1 MMPVDRRTALAALG
15 ALTLAPTQI
24 TAQSALVPI
33 HAGHPPTETAAPA
46 LYATRAGLF
55 ERAGIALTIDK
66 MSSGAAVAAAVA
78 GGGLDLGGTSILA
91 IVIGHTHGIPFTL
104 ISAANVMMYPE
115 ADGGLLVQA
124 NSPLT
129 GPKDFIGKT
138 ISAAAL
144 NDIVSLEIWTWMD
157 RGGADWHSVKIVEI
171 PQPAALAALD
181 AGRVDGIVLTGSAYA
196 EAMANPKVRLLS
208 RVASNLAPR
217 FANTC
222 WFSTRDWVTKNHPVA
237 ARFARVMSDAS
248 AYVNAHPD
256 ETLKDVLDYTGIDR
270 AAALKMKRAV
280 FSTTL
285 SPNDVQPII
294 AAAAKFKMI
303 DKEYSAAE
311 LFSDVVPRA

>member
-1 MMPVDRRTALAALG
+1 MMVDRRAALATLG
-15 ALTLAPTQI
+15 ALALTPAQVAAQTAPF
-24 TAQSALVPI
+24 PI

-46 LYATRAGLF
+46 LYAIRAGLF
-55 ERAGIALTIDK
+55 DRAGIALTIDK

-91 IVIGHTHGIPFTL
+91 IIIGHTHGIPFTL

-129 GPKDFIGKT
+129 RPKDFIGKT

-144 NDIVSLEIWTWMD
+144 NDIVSLELWTWMD
-157 RGGADWHSVKIVEI
+157 RGGVDWHSLKIVEI

-181 AGRVDGIVLTGSAYA
+181 AGRIDGIVLTGSAYA
-196 EAMANPKVRLLS
+196 EAVANPKVRLLS

-222 WFSTRDWVTKNHPVA
+222 WFSTRDWVTKNHAVA

-256 ETLKDVLDYTGIDR
+256 DTLKDVLDYTGMDR

-285 SPNDVQPII
+285 SPNDVQPVI

-303 DKEYSAAE
+303 DKEYPAAE